1 MLIHDSI
8 LYFVELVLS
17 LHSCVPTKEEID
29 KRRERQEEKRTMK
42 EYEEEILKSPI
53 MIPMTPGPNTGGL
66 PPMTP
71 HSFVFNP
78 MSNGPS
84 DLPFRNEPGS
94 RASTHQESAE
104 TLTSGPYFFP
114 PPPKAVTK

>member
-1 MLIHDSI
+1 
-8 LYFVELVLS
+8 
-17 LHSCVPTKEEID
+17 
-29 KRRERQEEKRTMK
+29 MK
-42 EYEEEILKSPI
+42 EYEEEILKSPV
-53 MIPMTPGPNTGGL
+53 MIPMTPGPNTSGL

-71 HSFVFNP
+71 HNFVFTP

-84 DLPFRNEPGS
+84 DLPFRNQPCS

-104 TLTSGPYFFP
+104 TLTSGPQFFP